1 MIRKLKTIR
10 WIMLWHGIRNSLYV
24 LSNKH
29 KITIIVK
36 KFIGT

>member
-1 MIRKLKTIR
+1 MIRRLKTIH

-24 LSNKH
+24 LSNKYN
-29 KITIIVK
+29 ITIIVI